1 MFCGQC
7 GTEIKNG
14 AKFCPACGARQKAE
28 DEGKANKKRA
38 TSRFTTALVV
48 IVVLAVAVMILGS
61 RSYKKVVDGYVNA
74 TFDGEADKIIDLI
87 PDQALDYALK
97 ANGYTSKSA
106 FSQEAQSMLDQQIQ
120 NIQYLLGDDWK
131 VSYEIRDVS
140 DVKGSDLEDIKDF
153 YSGIKV
159 KVKEAKIADVKL
171 TIEGGDYKQD
181 TSMDIAMIK
190 VGRSWYLDARSM
202 GYMN

>member
-1 MFCGQC
+1 MFCSQC
-7 GTEIKNG
+7 GAEIRND

-28 DEGKANKKRA
+28 DEGKANRKRK
-38 TSRFTTALVV
+38 TSRFTAAVII
-48 IVVLAVAVMILGS
+48 IVVLAVVVMTLGS
-61 RSYKKVVDGYVNA
+61 RSYKKVVDVYVNA
-74 TFDGEADKIIDLI
+74 TFDGEADKIINLI
-87 PDQALDYALK
+87 PDKALDYALE
-97 ANGYTSKSA
+97 ANGYAAKSA

-131 VSYEIRDVS
+131 ISYEIQDVS

-153 YSGIKV
+153 YSDIKV
-159 KVKEAKIADVKL
+159 KVSAAKVADVKL

-190 VGRSWYLDARSM
+190 VARSWYLDARSM
-202 GYMN
+202 GYMD

>member
-7 GTEIKNG
+7 GTEIKTG

-28 DEGKANKKRA
+28 DEGKANRKRK
-38 TSRFTTALVV
+38 TSRFTAAVII
-48 IVVLAVAVMILGS
+48 IVVLAVVVMTLGS
-61 RSYKKVVDGYVNA
+61 RSYKKVVDVYVNA
-74 TFDGEADKIIDLI
+74 TFDGEADKIINLS
-87 PDQALDYALK
+87 PDEALDYALE
-97 ANGYTSKSA
+97 ANGYSTKSV

-190 VGRSWYLDARSM
+190 VGRSWYLDARNM

>member
-1 MFCGQC
+1 MFCSQC
-7 GTEIKNG
+7 GAEIKND

-28 DEGKANKKRA
+28 DEGKANRKRK
-38 TSRFTTALVV
+38 TSRFTAAVII
-48 IVVLAVAVMILGS
+48 IVVLAVVVMTLGS

-74 TFDGEADKIIDLI
+74 TFDGEADKIINLI
-87 PDQALDYALK
+87 PDKALDYALE
-97 ANGYTSKSA
+97 ANGYATKSA

-131 VSYEIRDVS
+131 VSYEIQDVS
-140 DVKGSDLEDIKDF
+140 DVKGSDLEDTKDF
-153 YSGIKV
+153 YSDIKV
-159 KVKEAKIADVKL
+159 KVSAAKIADVKL

-190 VGRSWYLDARSM
+190 VGHSWYLDARSM

>member
-1 MFCGQC
+1 MFCSQC
-7 GTEIKNG
+7 GAEIKND

-28 DEGKANKKRA
+28 DEGKANRKRK
-38 TSRFTTALVV
+38 TSRFTAAVII
-48 IVVLAVAVMILGS
+48 IVVLAVVVMTLGS
-61 RSYKKVVDGYVNA
+61 RSYKKVVDVYVNA
-74 TFDGEADKIIDLI
+74 TFDGEADKIINLI
-87 PDQALDYALK
+87 PDKALDYALE
-97 ANGYTSKSA
+97 ANGYATKSA

-131 VSYEIRDVS
+131 VSYEIQDVS
-140 DVKGSDLEDIKDF
+140 DVKGSDLEDTKDF
-153 YSGIKV
+153 YSDIKV
-159 KVKEAKIADVKL
+159 KVSAAKIADVKL

-190 VGRSWYLDARSM
+190 VGHSWYLDARSM